1 MTIAGPK
8 IGPNLG
14 PDRWQSVSPAGS
26 LPAELNSFV
35 GRRRE
40 IAEVK
45 RLLGE
50 GRLVTLAGVGGV
62 GKSRLALRVAFD
74 LRRAYHDGVW
84 LVELAAL
91 ESAELLVATVMA
103 ALGIQDRASRPSIEV
118 LAAQLRDR
126 RTLVVLD
133 NCEHLLDACAA
144 LADRLVRAAPGLRI
158 LTTSRQALGV
168 TGEQVLQ
175 VPTLAVPEDTEA
187 AETAG
192 DAEAGARA
200 DGQTDAVRL
209 FAERARAVLP
219 GFEITDANREAVAR
233 VCRRLDG
240 IPLAI
245 ELAAVRLRALSVE
258 QLLERLDDRFRLLTT
273 GARTAMPRQ
282 QTLRS
287 LIDWSHALCT
297 EQERL
302 LWSRLSVFSGGLDLE
317 AAEQVCSGGGI
328 PPEDVMD
335 LVGGLVDKSVLAR
348 EEHRQSVRY
357 RLLETIRQYG
367 RERLRES
374 GEEAELRARHRAYF
388 RDLALRARRGW
399 YGPDQVAWFARL
411 RADHGNLR
419 TALDSALPSGSPG
432 SSPYAPGPDGLR
444 DGLVLTTALCF
455 YWIAAGALR
464 EGRVWLARLLA
475 AAPEPTPE
483 RAEALCVQA
492 RLAVLQ
498 SDFEEADT
506 LLRECRELGDA
517 LPDPPPAAPV
527 AYVAGLAAL
536 MRHDLREAVTL
547 LGEAADGH
555 RAAGEESGVVNAL
568 MYLATA
574 HGLLGDDEQAIDRFK
589 ECLARCEAR
598 HEHWFRSYTLW
609 MFGIETWRQGDPARA
624 IEMEREAIRLKQ
636 PFDDRLGVALCVEA
650 LAWMTADASAERAAT
665 LLGAS
670 QESWRAFGGPL
681 FGYLEG
687 YHEAA
692 EAAAREHLGAR
703 GFAAAFRKG
712 VELPPGDVPG
722 YATGSEKTDSEKRRS
737 RAPRTGEASPL
748 TRREREIAAL
758 VARGMS
764 NKEIAATLVIAQRT
778 AEAHVEHI
786 LCKLGFTSRAQI
798 AAWVAGQG
806 DQAGG

>member
-1 MTIAGPK
+1 M
-8 IGPNLG
+8 
-14 PDRWQSVSPAGS
+14 SPTGS

-103 ALGIQDRASRPSIEV
+103 ALGIQDSASRPSLEV
-118 LAAQLRDR
+118 LAAHLRDR

-133 NCEHLLDACAA
+133 NCEHLLDPCAA

-158 LTTSRQALGV
+158 LATSRQALGV

-175 VPTLAVPEDTEA
+175 VPTLAVPEA
-187 AETAG
+187 
-192 DAEAGARA
+192 AEAGARA
-200 DGQTDAVRL
+200 DAQTDAVRL

-432 SSPYAPGPDGLR
+432 SSPYTPGPEGTR
-444 DGLVLTTALCF
+444 DGLVLATALCF
-455 YWIAAGALR
+455 QWIAAGALR
-464 EGRVWLARLLA
+464 EGRAWLARLLA

-506 LLRECRELGDA
+506 LLRECRELGA
-517 LPDPPPAAPV
+517 TLPDPPPAASV
-527 AYVAGLAAL
+527 TYVAGLAAL
-536 MRHDLREAVTL
+536 MRHDPKEAVTL

-555 RAAGEESGVVNAL
+555 RADGEESGVVNAL

-574 HGLLGDDEQAIDRFK
+574 HGLLGDDERAIDRFK

-609 MFGIETWRQGDPARA
+609 LFGIETWRQGDPDRA

-636 PFDDRLGVALCVEA
+636 PFDDRLGIALCVEA

-687 YHEAA
+687 YHDAA
-692 EAAAREHLGAR
+692 EAAARERLGAR

-712 VELPPGDVPG
+712 VELPPADVPG
-722 YATGSEKTDSEKRRS
+722 YATGSEKQRP
-737 RAPRTGEASPL
+737 RAQQTGETSPL

-798 AAWVAGQG
+798 AALVAGQG
-806 DQAGG
+806 DHAEG